1 MIVFWTFIDNME
13 IGCGDFLYVCVILSH
28 NWNDWLKRLLAGAH
42 RDHIGITWRW
52 PITWLLI
59 IYAQNAHTNV
69 RPSDWSVCCSR
80 HATAKCQSFQLRLRN
95 TNSTCIRKD
104 TAANFLILCI
114 DCSRSQP
121 FDCGSSPQGSMWSA
135 QLSRSWMLIGK
146 HTHLKNI

>member
-95 TNSTCIRKD
+95 TNSTYGKTPQPISLSCVLIAAVVNHLIAALLRKEACD
-104 TAANFLILCI
+104 PHS
-114 DCSRSQP
+114 SRAHG
-121 FDCGSSPQGSMWSA
+121 CWS
-135 QLSRSWMLIGK
+135 G
-146 HTHLKNI
+146 NIPT